1 MKKKMSTLFLG
12 LASAAL
18 LASCGGGETPTSSAP
33 AAGSEPS
40 GETSSS
46 IPSGTI
52 NDDVVNGG
60 FETGDLTGWH
70 ATGTAFSEGDV
81 TNASS
86 YKDGVSIGK
95 EGTYSFAGG
104 SDSLPSFIGTLTS
117 DPFELGGL
125 GMLTLKMGAM
135 ADKETTYIEF
145 FLASDATY
153 GTPLTFKKNG
163 GAGEF
168 TRLANDDYDGIGIT
182 SHLIRNVID
191 LRAYLGE
198 NIVVR
203 VTDQARGSNY
213 DDYSFVNLDDIRT
226 VKDTQDMNDLL
237 SEREDQLALL
247 AQEPIDS
254 DPPVVEL
261 RNGGFESG
269 ADYWLSTSGTAFRNL
284 ESLLEDSGGKYWTDR
299 DYFGEGSKFVT
310 TLAAGEEAVGA
321 MRSEKFTVTDAGDG
335 HSYASFL
342 MGAAKTEQ
350 CYVAVNDGD
359 TGAELMRQTNVAF
372 SDPALAQGMV
382 RYYFDLSDHIGDTL
396 YFTVV
401 DNAVTGGFAFI
412 QVDDFNVNLSE
423 GEVASEVSSN
433 RAWAETCPDETARQ
447 AYVDAY
453 GGGISVPLAGEAPTF
468 ETDGEYV
475 YEETRKPGSYDFG
488 TVLRSLKVSD
498 DYTATQEIE
507 LEIASV
513 KKDGVDVVHEG
524 TVELSEGTY
533 LVEVLAADAYG
544 QKTAGKARITV
555 DANASIR
562 NQIVNGD
569 FETGDLTGWSLV
581 QGNINLETAVSS
593 AATWWAEQVPY
604 NQGGNYHFDGWSAT
618 GDEGATY
625 TLRSSEFQ
633 LGGSGQISFKMGGK
647 AARVSVYSASGTLIA
662 SYTNVGF
669 NDGGVAY
676 PCVANGSYLATMI
689 TYVADLSSHIGE
701 TMYIEIADTAVNGWA
716 VAFFDD
722 IVTHYDSWVDYATR
736 KDTVTEVNAMGGGE
750 SRQTDIP
757 WREARQ

>member
-1 MKKKMSTLFLG
+1 
-12 LASAAL
+12 
-18 LASCGGGETPTSSAP
+18 
-33 AAGSEPS
+33 
-40 GETSSS
+40 
-46 IPSGTI
+46 
-52 NDDVVNGG
+52 
-60 FETGDLTGWH
+60 
-70 ATGTAFSEGDV
+70 
-81 TNASS
+81 
-86 YKDGVSIGK
+86 
-95 EGTYSFAGG
+95 
-104 SDSLPSFIGTLTS
+104 
-117 DPFELGGL
+117 
-125 GMLTLKMGAM
+125 
-135 ADKETTYIEF
+135 
-145 FLASDATY
+145 
-153 GTPLTFKKNG
+153 
-163 GAGEF
+163 
-168 TRLANDDYDGIGIT
+168 
-182 SHLIRNVID
+182 
-191 LRAYLGE
+191 
-198 NIVVR
+198 
-203 VTDQARGSNY
+203 
-213 DDYSFVNLDDIRT
+213 
-226 VKDTQDMNDLL
+226 
-237 SEREDQLALL
+237 
-247 AQEPIDS
+247 
-254 DPPVVEL
+254 
-261 RNGGFESG
+261 
-269 ADYWLSTSGTAFRNL
+269 
-284 ESLLEDSGGKYWTDR
+284 
-299 DYFGEGSKFVT
+299 
-310 TLAAGEEAVGA
+310 
-321 MRSEKFTVTDAGDG
+321 
-335 HSYASFL
+335 

-359 TGAELMRQTNVAF
+359 TGAELMRQTNVVF

-498 DYTATQEIE
+498 DYTATEEIE

-513 KKDGVDVVHEG
+513 KKDGADVAHEG

-604 NQGGNYHFDGWSAT
+604 NQGGKYHFDGWSAT
-618 GDEGATY
+618 SDEGATY

-722 IVTHYDSWVDYATR
+722 VVTHYDSWVDYATR